1 MTREVHKESAMDTL
15 GDAKASALRK
25 YADFFVGRPGLAPL
39 LFFEVATVLGS
50 VTPGAAGYLVRK
62 TLYRRLLGRCG
73 GGVQWGRNITLRHP
87 FKMHIGDGTAID
99 DDCLLDARGA
109 VPGTGGFTLGAG
121 VLIARACLIQSKT
134 DAGYVHIGDGC
145 SIGGQT
151 TLSSA
156 GGIRLG
162 RKVLIAGQA
171 YIGGARYHLDRLDLH
186 PIDAG
191 TYSKGPVTIG
201 DGAWLGAGVR
211 VIDGVTIGE
220 GAVVGAGAVVTKD
233 VEPYAIVAGVP
244 AKPIGLRRGKNADG
258 DTNAVSPAEPAPEP
272 PSLQNRTTA

>member
-1 MTREVHKESAMDTL
+1 MTREVHKESAMETL

-25 YADFFVGRPGLAPL
+25 YADFFVGDPGLPAL
-39 LFFEVATVLGS
+39 ARYELFTGLGC

-62 TLYRRLLGRCG
+62 LLYPRLLGRCG
-73 GGVQWGRNITLRHP
+73 RGVQWGRNITLRHP
-87 FKMHIGDGTAID
+87 FKMHVGDGTAID
-99 DDCLLDARGA
+99 DDCLLDARGTT
-109 VPGTGGFTLGAG
+109 PGQFTLGAG
-121 VLIARACLIQSKT
+121 TLIARACLVQSKT
-134 DAGYVHIGDGC
+134 DAGFVHIGDGC

-151 TLSSA
+151 TITSA
-156 GGIRLG
+156 GGIRIG
-162 RKVLIAGQA
+162 HKVLIAGQA
-171 YIGGARYHLDRLDLH
+171 YLGGARYHLDRLDAH

-211 VIDGVTIGE
+211 IIDGVTVGM

-244 AKPIGLRRGKNADG
+244 AKVIGSRRDGGADYAGAGTFPSADG
-258 DTNAVSPAEPAPEP
+258 VVGG
-272 PSLQNRTTA
+272 